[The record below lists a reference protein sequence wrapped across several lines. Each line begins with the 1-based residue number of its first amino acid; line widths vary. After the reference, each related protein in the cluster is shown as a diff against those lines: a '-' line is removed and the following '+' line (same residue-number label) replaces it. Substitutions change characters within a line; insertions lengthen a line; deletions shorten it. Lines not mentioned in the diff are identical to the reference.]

1 MDQFADSDRGQPM
14 VKQSSYKGSLAS
26 EKHFTP
32 QELNKLHLKT
42 NGGGSYKKPI
52 TKEELKKI
60 GTGQKMAGG
69 TRQLGQGG
77 PSSSSLSYISGSNE
91 DP

>member
-1 MDQFADSDRGQPM
+1 MDQMADGEK

-32 QELNKLHLKT
+32 QELNKLHLRT
-42 NGGGSYKKPI
+42 NGAGSYKKPI

-60 GTGQKMAGG
+60 GTG
-69 TRQLGQGG
+69 
-77 PSSSSLSYISGSNE
+77 
-91 DP
+91 